1 MTDRIEPALTAEE
14 WKQRIVGYLEDYED
28 GVPYVKDG
36 EFGVGGDTYFG
47 TVNPVQAIALAN
59 AALPD
64 DDPRKIT
71 REWVIDIR
79 DIADSLAGEIAEWV
93 GDSPRTEAQIA
104 RLRGY
109 ADALES
115 YLPPETP

>member
-1 MTDRIEPALTAEE
+1 MGAMSDRIEPALTPEE
-14 WKQRIVGYLEDYED
+14 WRTAKLWLAGKMI
-28 GVPYVKDG
+28 
-36 EFGVGGDTYFG
+36 GGKVRGSVVLDLPDKHT
-47 TVNPVQAIALAN
+47 PAALALAN

-64 DDPRKIT
+64 TDPRKIT
-71 REWVIDIR
+71 REWVADIR
-79 DIADSLAGEIAEWV
+79 ERADDLAGEIAEWV

-104 RLRGY
+104 RLRRI